1 VLKDE
6 AALDAWWAAER
17 QKLVAALQSGPIQ
30 IN

>member
-1 VLKDE
+1 VLKDA

-17 QKLVAALQSGPIQ
+17 QKLVAALQHDPIQ

>member
-1 VLKDE
+1 VLKDS